1 MLRGIGA
8 QKSYTESKMQK
19 GQWFLPS
26 RGVPPSW
33 SQKMLQINNSIRK
46 LLYKKRKLYFVFSR
60 IPRFS
65 CIYFF
70 KNKISQTWNG
80 VYVKGSSE
88 VWQWSR
94 IPCIYCSEKQIT
106 WCCYRVYVKGNRS
119 PKKLHRIQNAEVSMI
134 SALSWGPPF
143 LEPKCV
149 TNQQFYKE
157 TCVQKTDVVF
167 CFFGAATIF
176 LYLLV

>member
-1 MLRGIGA
+1 MFCCPLMG
-8 QKSYTESKMQK
+8 S
-19 GQWFLPS
+19 PH
-26 RGVPPSW
+26 SW

-46 LLYKKRKLYFVFSR
+46 LLYKKNRCRVL
-60 IPRFS
+60 
-65 CIYFF
+65 FF
-70 KNKISQTWNG
+70 LALPIFFYNFIKNKISQCLNG

-94 IPCIYCSEKQIT
+94 LSCIHFSEKQIT

-119 PKKLHRIQNAEVSMI
+119 PKKLHRIQNAEGSMI

-143 LEPKCV
+143 LEPKNV

-157 TCVQKTDVVF
+157 TFVQKKEVVF
-167 CFFGAATIF
+167 CFFQDTPIF
-176 LYLLV
+176 LHLLF